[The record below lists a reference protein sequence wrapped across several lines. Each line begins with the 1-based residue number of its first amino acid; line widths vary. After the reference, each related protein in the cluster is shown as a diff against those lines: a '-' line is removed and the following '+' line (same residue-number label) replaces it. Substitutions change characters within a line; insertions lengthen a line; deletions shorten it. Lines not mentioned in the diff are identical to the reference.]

1 MRYAF
6 LENDMSVLASPM
18 KPCEE
23 LVISQRVASGMLS
36 PEDALQYAISLA
48 QALRRMHR
56 DGTVCGSLDPDRI
69 LLSDA
74 GVKVLPGDDGG
85 LTPYTPPEVLR
96 GEKMDARGDVFAFGA
111 IVYELLSGQK
121 AFPAQHP
128 EELRRE
134 ILEQEP
140 APLTGVPEFLWFV
153 LGRCLE
159 KMPENRWQRMNSVV
173 VELKLA
179 HAKARHAQG
188 ASEGKA
194 RMTALG
200 MQIAG
205 LEERLTACRTT
216 AEGHAAQLGEIA
228 RVLDTIQESIASL
241 RKMAQVHSRAVESI
255 EAAMTQTDE
264 IVEHVVEAFGQIHK
278 TVVERADTRNGH

>member
-1 MRYAF
+1 
-6 LENDMSVLASPM
+6 M

-23 LVISQRVASGMLS
+23 LAISQRMASGMLS
-36 PEDALQYAISLA
+36 PDDALQYAIGLA

-56 DGTVCGSLDPDRI
+56 DGTICGSLDPDRI

-74 GVKVLPGDDGG
+74 GVKVLPGSDGG
-85 LTPYTPPEVLR
+85 LTPYTPPEALR
-96 GEKMDARGDVFAFGA
+96 GEELDARGDVFAFGA
-111 IVYELLSGQK
+111 IVYELFSGQR
-121 AFPAQHP
+121 AFPARHP

-134 ILEQEP
+134 ILEREP

-153 LGRCLE
+153 LERCLE
-159 KMPENRWQRMNSVV
+159 KNPENRWQRMNSVV

-179 HAKARHAQG
+179 HAKARHAQD

-194 RMTALG
+194 KMTALC
-200 MQIAG
+200 MRIAG
-205 LEERLTACRTT
+205 LEDRQTASRDQAER
-216 AEGHAAQLGEIA
+216 HSAQLGEIA
-228 RVLDTIQESIASL
+228 GVLDTVQESIVSL
-241 RKMAQVHSRAVESI
+241 RKMTQVHSRAVEAI

-278 TVVERADTRNGH
+278 TVVERAETRNGH